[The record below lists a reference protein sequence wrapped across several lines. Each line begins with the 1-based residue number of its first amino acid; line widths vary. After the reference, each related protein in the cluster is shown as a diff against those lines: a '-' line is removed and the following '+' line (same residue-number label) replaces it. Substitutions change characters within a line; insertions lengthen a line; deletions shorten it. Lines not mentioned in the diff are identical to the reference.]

1 MRGTGY
7 PADKVGA
14 DPVLPRIHVYCA
26 AKTWMAGP
34 SQAKAKPGHDEFSL
48 GKCPTGGLVAR
59 GLRISVRTSEWAG
72 RH

>member
-48 GKCPTGGLVAR
+48 GKCSNRRVGGTGLAN
-59 GLRISVRTSEWAG
+59 ICANI
-72 RH
+72 